1 MEYYYGGMGYE
12 RAAPYYDL
20 FGAKNDGVFLEAL
33 ASRTGGPA
41 LAVGAGT
48 AREALPLAE
57 AGCDVVAL
65 DRSEAMLA
73 AAAAKIEARRLA
85 GRLRLLRADARD
97 FSLRRRF
104 PLVVA
109 LNLFAHF
116 VEEGEAAA
124 ALRNF
129 KIHLAP
135 GGRLLLNVETPA
147 WRPPDPPRAEEC
159 DLGDGRRLRR
169 TVKYR
174 PTRRRHV
181 YAVELWFDVLRGDQ
195 LVERLLERD
204 EVRLFWPDEVRRL
217 AAPVGLTVEESCA
230 DFASAPLQDSSPQA
244 VFVFK

>member
-1 MEYYYGGMGYE
+1 MGYE
-12 RAAPYYDL
+12 RAAVYYDL
-20 FGAKNDGVFLEAL
+20 FGAKDDGAFLAAL
-33 ASRTGGPA
+33 ASRTGGPV

-57 AGCDVVAL
+57 AGVDVVAV

-73 AAAAKIEARRLA
+73 AAAAKSEARRLA

-97 FSLRRRF
+97 FFLRQRF
-104 PLVVA
+104 PLVLA
-109 LNLFAHF
+109 LNLCGHF

-135 GGRLLLNVETPA
+135 GGRLLLNAETPA
-147 WRPPDPPRAEEC
+147 WRPADPPREERR
-159 DLGDGRRLRR
+159 DLGDGRHVRR

-181 YAVELWFDVLRGDQ
+181 YAVELWFEVRRGD
-195 LVERLLERD
+195 LLLERILERD
-204 EVRLFWPDEVRRL
+204 EVRLFWPDDVRRL
-217 AAPVGLTVEESCA
+217 AATVGLTVDDAYA
-230 DFASAPLQDSSPQA
+230 DFASAPLHDASPHA

>member
-1 MEYYYGGMGYE
+1 MGYE
-12 RAAPYYDL
+12 RAAAYYDL
-20 FGAKNDGVFLEAL
+20 FGAKDDGAFLAAL

-57 AGCDVVAL
+57 GGCEVVAV
-65 DRSEAMLA
+65 DASEAMLA
-73 AAAAKIEARRLA
+73 VAAEKIEARRLG

-116 VEEGEAAA
+116 VEEGEAGA

-147 WRPPDPPRAEEC
+147 WRPADPPGEERR
-159 DLGDGRRLRR
+159 DLGDGRRVRR

-181 YAVELWFDVLRGDQ
+181 YAVELWFDVLHGD
-195 LVERLLERD
+195 LLLERILERD
-204 EVRLFWPDEVRRL
+204 EVRLFWPDDVRRL
-217 AAPVGLTVEESCA
+217 AATVGLTVDEVYA
-230 DFASAPLQDSSPQA
+230 DFASAPLQDPSPHA

>member
-1 MEYYYGGMGYE
+1 MGYE

-20 FGAKNDGVFLEAL
+20 FGAKDDGAFLAAL
-33 ASRTGGPA
+33 LSRTGGPA
-41 LAVGAGT
+41 LVVGAGT
-48 AREALPLAE
+48 AREALPLAA
-57 AGCDVVAL
+57 AGEEVVAV

-73 AAAAKIEARRLA
+73 VAADKTAARRLG

-116 VEEGEAAA
+116 VEEGEASA

-129 KIHLAP
+129 RVHLAP

-147 WRPPDPPRAEEC
+147 WRPPDPPVEESRE
-159 DLGDGRRLRR
+159 LGDGRRLRR

-174 PTRRRHV
+174 PTRRPHV
-181 YAVELWFDVLRGDQ
+181 YAIELWFDVLHGD
-195 LVERLLERD
+195 LLLDRILERD
-204 EVRLFWPDEVRRL
+204 EVRLFRPDEVRQL
-217 AAPVGLTVEESCA
+217 AATAGLRVDEVYA
-230 DFASAPLQDSSPQA
+230 DFASAPLQDSSPEA